1 MNITLE
7 QSLASCVRYILDN
20 DVEGSK
26 AYFDEIPEKFYVP
39 SVYFPV
45 PYVEGRKATL
55 GSYKNTIT
63 FDAWVMAGTDWDAEA
78 RAASLRD
85 AIMLDDMAIPII
97 SADGKKTGKAL
108 KAQEPTQRR
117 IDEGIVCVSIPV
129 REYFTKDETHTQAKS
144 VVLAWKKIKE
154 TYGE

>member
-7 QSLASCVRYILDN
+7 QSLASAVRYILDN
-20 DVEGSK
+20 DVEGTK

-55 GSYKNTIT
+55 RSYQNTFT

-85 AIMLDDMAIPII
+85 AIMLDGLAIPII
-97 SADGKKTGKAL
+97 AVDGTETGKAL
-108 KAQEPTQRR
+108 KTQEPTQRR
-117 IDEGIVCVSIPV
+117 IDEGIVCVSIPM
-129 REYFTKDETHTQAKS
+129 RDYFYLGVERTKAENL
-144 VVLAWKKIKE
+144 VFAWNKIKE
-154 TYGE
+154 TYG